1 MKVLVIGRG
10 GREHAVIK
18 KLMRDQTATQIFCA
32 PGNDG
37 MVEATLVPI
46 EETDVQSL
54 TQFAKENQ
62 IDLTIVGPE
71 MGLMAGI
78 VNEFQKHNL
87 KVFGPTKEAALIE
100 GSKAFAKHMMSKY
113 KIPTASYGEFTEL
126 EPAIE
131 YLNNQDM
138 PIVIKADGLAAGK
151 GVVICQ
157 SREEALQTLEEM
169 LLHRKFDDASSKVV
183 IEEFLQ
189 GEEFSLMA
197 FVSNDLYIPMPIA
210 RDYKRAYD
218 NDEGLNTGGMG
229 NHSPHPIILESDYQE
244 AIETVIEPMT
254 KAMIE
259 EGIPFTGIL
268 YAGLMKT
275 SIGIK
280 VIEFNA
286 RFGDPETEV
295 LLPRLETNLSEI
307 MLSLLEGQSI
317 DCHWS
322 DKPTVGVVLA
332 AKGYPE
338 SYEKGAVIKGLELLE
353 NVDICHMGT
362 KVINGEYTINGGRVL
377 FVVGSGDNLEQART
391 NVYNQ
396 IKKIDCDSLFYR
408 QDIAK
413 KVIVG

>member
-1 MKVLVIGRG
+1 
-10 GREHAVIK
+10 
-18 KLMRDQTATQIFCA
+18 
-32 PGNDG
+32 
-37 MVEATLVPI
+37 
-46 EETDVQSL
+46 
-54 TQFAKENQ
+54 
-62 IDLTIVGPE
+62 
-71 MGLMAGI
+71 
-78 VNEFQKHNL
+78 
-87 KVFGPTKEAALIE
+87 
-100 GSKAFAKHMMSKY
+100 
-113 KIPTASYGEFTEL
+113 
-126 EPAIE
+126 
-131 YLNNQDM
+131 
-138 PIVIKADGLAAGK
+138 
-151 GVVICQ
+151 
-157 SREEALQTLEEM
+157 
-169 LLHRKFDDASSKVV
+169 
-183 IEEFLQ
+183 
-189 GEEFSLMA
+189 MA